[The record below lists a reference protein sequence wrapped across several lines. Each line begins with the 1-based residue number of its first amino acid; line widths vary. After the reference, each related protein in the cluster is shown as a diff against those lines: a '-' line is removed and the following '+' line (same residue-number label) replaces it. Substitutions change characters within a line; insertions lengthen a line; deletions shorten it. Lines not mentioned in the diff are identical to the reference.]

1 MKPLPPVA
9 VLAGVVLAL
18 AAVAGC
24 STPARNAEPPAATPP
39 AVSTPGGCPTAAAL
53 PLPEDFPADLPVP
66 DGAVVTSVEHRT
78 GGRLIVATVVRGGFD
93 AALVFLQKQLPKA
106 GYVLKEGE
114 VEKDDA
120 ESDFSSH
127 TVDGR
132 WTLRRMPDCEGGVL
146 LTYLTYVRVA
156 TCPKHPAPERS
167 PSGTTLPSSSRTGCP
182 A

>member
-1 MKPLPPVA
+1 VKPLPPVA
-9 VLAGVVLAL
+9 VLAGAVLGL

-24 STPARNAEPPAATPP
+24 STPVRNAGPLAATPP
-39 AVSTPGGCPTAAAL
+39 ATAAPPAAATPGSCPTAASL
-53 PLPEDFPADLPVP
+53 PLPKDFPADLPVP

-93 AALVFLQKQLPKA
+93 AALVFLQRQLPKA

-120 ESDFSSH
+120 ESNFSSH

-132 WTLRRMPDCEGGVL
+132 WTLRKMPDCEGGVF
-146 LTYLTYVRVA
+146 LTYLTSA
-156 TCPKHPAPERS
+156 AS
-167 PSGTTLPSSSRTGCP
+167 
-182 A
+182 